1 MTSQTSFS
9 VHTTPH
15 LASITILAWRQKL
28 SPQCPQPLRRTR
40 HMITSSDIFY
50 TELRLGNTIWT
61 KPMWAVVF
69 YDWNIFVGWD
79 NTENIFIGGCEVYE
93 GMIGNRPAEDQVL
106 LGLSRNVGG

>member
-1 MTSQTSFS
+1 MNSSQWKIGDRTFFS
-9 VHTTPH
+9 LEVDDQ
-15 LASITILAWRQKL
+15 LLL
-28 SPQCPQPLRRTR
+28 
-40 HMITSSDIFY
+40 
-50 TELRLGNTIWT
+50 LGNTIWT